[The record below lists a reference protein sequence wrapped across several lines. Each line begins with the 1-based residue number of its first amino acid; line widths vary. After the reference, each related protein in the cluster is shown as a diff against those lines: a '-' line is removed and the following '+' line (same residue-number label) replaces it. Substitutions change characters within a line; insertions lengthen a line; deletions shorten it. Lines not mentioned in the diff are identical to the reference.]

1 MNLYVYTMQRDPAS
15 LPTIEAVATDFSR
28 ESADSKVSESNE
40 NVARMLVDE
49 AEASKCS
56 FNIVEFTNID
66 VCQMHISSGQ
76 TVPVG

>member
-1 MNLYVYTMQRDPAS
+1 M
-15 LPTIEAVATDFSR
+15 
-28 ESADSKVSESNE
+28 SESNE